1 MQKIGVKVRGFSL
14 IEIMVVVIIIGL
26 MLGVAVP
33 SLMSKIRDGEV
44 ARIKSDF
51 SSIKVALQTY
61 EMDNYSMPT
70 TEQGLEALATKTDIN
85 PPPRKWPKRGYL
97 ERLPK
102 DPWERAYLYINADDN
117 FELYSLGRDGQEG
130 GEGADKD
137 YFYKQMF
144 E

>member
-1 MQKIGVKVRGFSL
+1 MQRVGVNIRGFSL

-33 SLMSKIRDGEV
+33 SLMDKMRDGEI

-51 SSIKVALQTY
+51 SSIKIALQTY

-70 TEQGLEALATKTDIN
+70 TEQGLEALASKTDID
-85 PPPRKWPKRGYL
+85 PLPRKWPKRGYL

-102 DPWERAYLYINADDN
+102 DPWERPYVYIYEDDD
-117 FELYSLGRDGQEG
+117 FDVYSLGRDGQLG